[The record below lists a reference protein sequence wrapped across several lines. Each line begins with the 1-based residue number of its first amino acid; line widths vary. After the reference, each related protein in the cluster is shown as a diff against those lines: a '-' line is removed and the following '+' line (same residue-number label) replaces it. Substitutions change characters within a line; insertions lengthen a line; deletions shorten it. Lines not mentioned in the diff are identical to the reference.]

1 MFRIFRI
8 LLVVV
13 ISLSAQDAN
22 SYLQNIITKF
32 ESVDNFRADFRQV
45 ASSGIGENFSVSG
58 EITYATKNKFVV
70 AFSGQEIYCNGE
82 TVWNYNEQQKRVVIN
97 TFEEQFSTFT
107 IDRFLYDLPQDSKLK
122 FVENE
127 GGLSGI
133 SLVPQND
140 SQFREIVIRTDAA
153 FVIKKITLVDQGGAT
168 YNITLEN
175 ITYNLP
181 LSEDYFNYSPIE
193 GIKVIDF
200 R

>member
-1 MFRIFRI
+1 MFRIFGI

-22 SYLQNIITKF
+22 SYLRNIITKF
-32 ESVDNFRADFRQV
+32 ESISNFKADFSQV

-70 AFSGQEIYCNGE
+70 SFSGQEIYCNGE
-82 TVWNYNEQQKRVVIN
+82 TVWNYNEKQKRVVIN

-107 IDRFLYDLPQDSKLK
+107 IDRFLYDLPKDSKLK

-127 GGLSGI
+127 DGLSGI